1 MRQNRAVDGPRVEDA
16 LAELESVVRQPMGD
30 QEIGADWYWQGIP
43 YDLAGDKIKALHLPP
58 VEQQALRQLRLA
70 VIDDMRFERLDDRA
84 IDEATWRFVCL
95 SYLRRDES
103 HVDWFMAEYASEVM
117 QRECFFPVLHL
128 AVTEGLDLGG
138 ARLIPADDVELPQRI
153 LGPDPKETMAS
164 AIAVECTGADYN
176 KMVLRATEIAKHR
189 LRVLRAGLREE
200 RWMPDRQLRFEL
212 GQSVWFDDGA
222 SGWSHPPTLGWDY
235 TLDAATFGR
244 AMSVPVASLSPVAAS
259 DVDECANRALK
270 WWEQAHLAV
279 DDLMETLFLFF
290 ALEAILGSSRGPKA
304 RPLALRRAILGH
316 KTTGGFAHPNR
327 VYGLYKDVRNAAV
340 HGGDPPKVA
349 DDELQAFASDARRA
363 LNEYLDFARAEKF
376 TERDQLLAALDADPG
391 IDEIAERFLP
401 EVG

>member
-16 LAELESVVRQPMGD
+16 LAELERVVRQPMGN
-30 QEIGADWYWQGIP
+30 QKVGPDWYSQGIP
-43 YDLAGDKIKALHLPP
+43 YDLAGDEMKRLSLPP
-58 VEQQALRQLRLA
+58 VEQEALRQLRLA
-70 VIDDMRFERLDDRA
+70 VIDDIRFEGLDDRA
-84 IDEATWRFVCL
+84 IDDATWRFVCL
-95 SYLRRDES
+95 AHLRREES
-103 HVDWFMAEYASEVM
+103 HVDWFMAEYAREVM
-117 QRECFFPVLHL
+117 QRECFFPVMHL

-138 ARLIPADDVELPQRI
+138 ARLIPAEDVELPQRI
-153 LGPDPKETMAS
+153 LGPDPRETMAS
-164 AIAVECTGADYN
+164 TIAVKCTGADYN

-235 TLDAATFGR
+235 TLDAATLGR
-244 AMSVPVASLSPVAAS
+244 AMSVPVASLPPVAVS
-259 DVDECANRALK
+259 DIDACANRALK

-349 DDELQAFASDARRA
+349 DDELQAFAWDARRA

-376 TERDQLLAALDADPG
+376 TERDELLAALDADPANA
-391 IDEIAERFLP
+391 EIAERFLP
-401 EVG
+401 KIG